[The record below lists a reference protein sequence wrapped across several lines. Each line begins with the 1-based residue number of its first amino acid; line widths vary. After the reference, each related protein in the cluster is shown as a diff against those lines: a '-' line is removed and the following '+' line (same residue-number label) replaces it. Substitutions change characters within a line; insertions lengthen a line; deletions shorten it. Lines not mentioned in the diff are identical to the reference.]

1 MRSREVA
8 GASLNTNAV
17 IENYI
22 TARKKQGVS
31 HCTVANLRWT
41 LRNFSA
47 HIGHRRLD
55 RIGPIDIERW
65 LESCANYAPASRRL
79 MFSTVRGFLNWCER
93 RKYVRRNPTNDVI
106 GPRQP
111 KTLPRALATGVPGRV
126 LAACPDARARFI
138 VILMCQQGL
147 RCVEISRLELADIDR
162 YHQTMRVHGKG
173 GHERVLPVM
182 DETLHCL
189 NDYLGEHPCTA
200 GPLVRSYTH
209 NGSLHRGTIS
219 HMVSKW
225 MLDAGVKSA
234 PRDGISAHCGRH
246 TCATDMLLAGA
257 HLRDVQGALG
267 HAHLSSTERYLPLVV
282 RGLDDAMTGRAYSP
296 SYGP

>member
-1 MRSREVA
+1 MES
-8 GASLNTNAV
+8 
-17 IENYI
+17 YI
-22 TARKKQGVS
+22 TARKRQGAS
-31 HCTVANLRWT
+31 NCTIANLRWT

-47 HIGHRRLD
+47 HIGNRRLD
-55 RIGPIDIERW
+55 RIGPTDIENW
-65 LESCANYAPASRRL
+65 LESCAHYAPASRRL
-79 MFSTVRGFLNWCER
+79 MFSQVRGFLRWCER
-93 RKYVRRNPTNDVI
+93 RKYLRRNPANDVT

-111 KTLPRALATGVPGRV
+111 KMLPRALAHGVPARV
-126 LAACPDARARFI
+126 LAACPDARARLI
-138 VILMCQQGL
+138 VILMVQQGC

-162 YHQTMRVHGKG
+162 YHQTMRVEGKG

-182 DETLHCL
+182 DETLACL
-189 NDYLGEHPCTA
+189 NAYLAEHPCSS

-209 NGSLHRGTIS
+209 NRPLHRGTIS

-225 MLDAGVKSA
+225 MLEAGVKAA
-234 PRDGISAHCGRH
+234 PGDGISAHCGRH

-282 RGLDDAMTGRAYSP
+282 RGLDDAMSGRAYHA
-296 SYGP
+296 SYRP